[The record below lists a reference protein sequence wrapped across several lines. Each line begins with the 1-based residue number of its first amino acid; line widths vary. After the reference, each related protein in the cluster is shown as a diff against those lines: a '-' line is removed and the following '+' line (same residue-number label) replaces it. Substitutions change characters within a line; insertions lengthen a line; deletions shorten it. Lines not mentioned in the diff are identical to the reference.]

1 MEALS
6 TTRPKTLQNPFSSG
20 QWGSVIDDL
29 PSSLLD
35 CVGNTPLVTL
45 NQISTRNDITVLGK
59 LEMQNPGGSIKD
71 RTAAS
76 LLKSGIRKGLINPGT
91 KIVETSSGNLGIGL
105 AQACCQLGLSLTIVL
120 DTRTNQNV
128 IKLVELYGATVEMVS
143 ETRDGETLLDAR
155 LRRVRELAESDP
167 QVYWP
172 NQYENPANPAAHSAT
187 MREIIQQT
195 QGQFDRLYIATSTCG
210 TLAGCR
216 AHLKRLSINP
226 QLVAVDGMGSAIFQ
240 SEDDTS
246 MIESHLPGHG
256 SSRHSNFLNADDVD
270 EVAMVSDRDCVE
282 GCHFLLQQEGILA
295 GGTSG
300 GIVSAFRKDEPSLP
314 EGSTV
319 VLLLCDRGERY
330 LDTIYDE
337 EWVRKTLPFS

>member
-6 TTRPKTLQNPFSSG
+6 TPLPPTLRNPDSSRPL
-20 QWGSVIDDL
+20 GSVVDDL

-45 NQISTRNDITVLGK
+45 NQIRTRNDITVLGK

-76 LLKSGIRKGLINPGT
+76 LLKNGIRKGLINPGT
-91 KIVETSSGNLGIGL
+91 KIVESSSGNLGISL
-105 AQACCQLGLSLTIVL
+105 AQACCQLGLALTIVM
-120 DTRTNQNV
+120 DSRTNRNV

-143 ETRDGETLLDAR
+143 ETRDGESLLDAR
-155 LRRVRELAESDP
+155 LRRVRELTESDP
-167 QVYWP
+167 QVYWL
-172 NQYENPANPAAHSAT
+172 NQYENPANPAAHNAT

-195 QGQFDRLYIATSTCG
+195 HGQFDRLYIATSTCG
-210 TLAGCR
+210 TLAGCHD
-216 AHLKRLSINP
+216 HLRKLSMDP
-226 QLVAVDGMGSAIFQ
+226 QLVAVDMIGSAIFQ
-240 SEDDTS
+240 PEDDAT

-256 SSRHSNFLNADDVD
+256 SSRHSSFLNADDVN
-270 EVAMVSDRDCVE
+270 EVAFVSDRECVE
-282 GCHFLLQQEGILA
+282 GCRFLLQQEGILA

-337 EWVRKTLPFS
+337 DWVQKTLPSS